1 MLKMGMTLKRFKQE
15 KGIKMVYLINPFITS
30 VERYGKNIGDIGGHQ
45 MPLGIYYLAARL
57 LDDAVGVK
65 VIDAEA
71 LHLVH
76 EEVVDI
82 LKKSDAKIIG
92 ITSTTVAF
100 RNARSLAEM
109 IRKALPDIYI
119 VIGGPH
125 MTAMPEATIKTGA
138 FDYGIVREGEIAFS
152 KLVQL
157 LLFNKGEIEEI
168 PHLYYKK
175 AGEIV
180 CNSKIEY
187 IQDLDTIPFPA
198 RQLCPDISIYRPPVG
213 AFRQYPVVSMITSR
227 GCPYQCIFCDNNTF
241 GRKTRFFSA
250 EYVVAEISEVIKKY
264 GAKEIAFL
272 DDTFVLDKKRL
283 YKIFDLLNQQRIK
296 ITWTCMTR
304 VNNLD
309 YETLKFMKDNG
320 CWQVRFGI
328 ESGNQKVL
336 NFIKKGITLD
346 QVRNV
351 AEWCSKLKIS
361 STGFFMIGHHIDTP
375 QTIQDTINFAA
386 SLPLTDV
393 TATIN
398 TPIPGTESYEKA
410 KQYGTYDESDW
421 TSLNYWTPVFV
432 PKGLSRDFMLQKQ
445 AELYRRFYFRF
456 EVIAR
461 QLLKIRSFNML
472 LMSVKNAILGL
483 GFIGKRKKDEKN

>member
-1 MLKMGMTLKRFKQE
+1 
-15 KGIKMVYLINPFITS
+15 MVYLINPFITS
-30 VERYGKNIGDIGGHQ
+30 AERYGKDIGDIGGHQ
-45 MPLGIYYLAARL
+45 MPLGIYYLAASL
-57 LDDAVGVK
+57 IKDSVEVN

-71 LHLVH
+71 LNLVH
-76 EEVVDI
+76 EEVVALLI
-82 LKKSDAKIIG
+82 KSDTKIVG

-100 RNARSLAEM
+100 RNTRMLAEM
-109 IRKALPDIYI
+109 IRKALPDINI

-125 MTAMPEATIKTGA
+125 MTAMPDATMKTGA

-157 LLFNKGEIEEI
+157 LLYGRGTIDEI
-168 PHLYYKK
+168 PNLYYKN
-175 AGEIV
+175 AVEIV
-180 CNSKIEY
+180 CNPGIEY
-187 IQDLDTIPFPA
+187 IQDIDTIPFPA
-198 RQLCPDISIYRPPVG
+198 RHLWSDISVYKPPIG
-213 AFRQYPVVSMITSR
+213 AFRQYPVISMITSR

-250 EYVVAEISEVIKKY
+250 EYVVAEISEVINKY
-264 GAKEIAFL
+264 GAREIAFL

-283 YKIFDLLNQQRIK
+283 YKIFDLLAQKRIK
-296 ITWTCMTR
+296 FTWTCMTR

-309 YETLKFMKDNG
+309 YKTLKFMKDNG
-320 CWQVRFGI
+320 CWQIRFGI
-328 ESGNQKVL
+328 ESGNQEVL
-336 NFIKKGITLD
+336 NFIKKGITLE

-351 AEWCSKLKIS
+351 TEWCRRLKIS

-375 QTIQDTINFAA
+375 QTIQETIDFAA

-410 KQYGTYDESDW
+410 KEYGTYDESDW

-432 PKGLSRDFMLQKQ
+432 PRGLTRDFMLQKQ

-456 EVIAR
+456 EVIVR
-461 QLLKIRSFNML
+461 QILKIRSFNMF
-472 LMSVKNAILGL
+472 LMSIKNAILGL
-483 GFIGKRKKDEKN
+483 GFIGTHKKK